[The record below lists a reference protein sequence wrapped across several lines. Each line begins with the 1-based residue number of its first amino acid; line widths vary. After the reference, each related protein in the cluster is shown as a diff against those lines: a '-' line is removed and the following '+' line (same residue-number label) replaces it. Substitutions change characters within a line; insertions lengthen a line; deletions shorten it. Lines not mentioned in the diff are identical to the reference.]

1 MTMDTL
7 EHARTMQT
15 RLTNVMLRESK
26 TGHKNIHVWS
36 MSLKLK
42 NRYNSAVVSGTRE
55 DGKVEGLGVGILPS
69 PHWVESMR
77 IAI

>member
-7 EHARTMQT
+7 QHARTIQT
-15 RLTNVMLRESK
+15 WLTNVMLRESK

-42 NRYNSAVVSGTRE
+42 NRYNSFVVVGTRE
-55 DGKVEGLGVGILPS
+55 DRKVEGLGAGILSS

-77 IAI
+77 IAV